1 MKGQNNDIPFIKNS
15 FGEDD
20 YLKVNNIKNNILQ
33 KNDQN
38 STQDLSLTVHMDE
51 NENNIIMNEK
61 EIKEI
66 KKNFFKLKKIGNL
79 IIISED
85 EKEIKYVIGPLFP
98 LLFILNLLAN
108 IFILIVVYK
117 NLPLIFKTIG
127 NILNIIQIYL
137 FIITSIKN
145 PGLPSKDYEKIV
157 YEEENKTA
165 RNFRKCKD
173 CKLWINTDEK
183 TIHCRKCGIC
193 IEGYDH
199 HCDCIN
205 ICVGKR
211 NIKNFYFFILS
222 SFLVIIYAIFV
233 TMGFK

>member
-1 MKGQNNDIPFIKNS
+1 MSFKKNS
-15 FGEDD
+15 FTEDD
-20 YLKVNNIKNNILQ
+20 YLKSNININMP
-33 KNDQN
+33 KTNDSN
-38 STQDLSLTVHMDE
+38 LINDLSLTVKDNE
-51 NENNIIMNEK
+51 NENNIIMNEN
-61 EIKEI
+61 ETKEI
-66 KKNFFKLKKIGNL
+66 KKHYFNFKKLGNL

-85 EKEIKYVIGPLFP
+85 ENEIKYIIGPLFP
-98 LLFILNLLAN
+98 LLFLLNLTAN

-117 NLPLIFKTIG
+117 NIPIIFKTIG
-127 NILNIIQIYL
+127 NILNFIQIYL

-145 PGLPSKDYEKIV
+145 PGLPSKDYEKQV

-165 RNFRKCKD
+165 KNFRKCKD

-193 IEGYDH
+193 IEGFDH

-211 NIKNFYFFILS
+211 NIKNFYLLILV

>member
-1 MKGQNNDIPFIKNS
+1 MRNDIPFIKNS

-98 LLFILNLLAN
+98 LLCIQMLLLATKHN
-108 IFILIVVYK
+108 FFYLAVYTF
-117 NLPLIFKTIG
+117 LRT
-127 NILNIIQIYL
+127 
-137 FIITSIKN
+137 
-145 PGLPSKDYEKIV
+145 
-157 YEEENKTA
+157 
-165 RNFRKCKD
+165 
-173 CKLWINTDEK
+173 
-183 TIHCRKCGIC
+183 H
-193 IEGYDH
+193 
-199 HCDCIN
+199 
-205 ICVGKR
+205 
-211 NIKNFYFFILS
+211 
-222 SFLVIIYAIFV
+222 SFL
-233 TMGFK
+233 